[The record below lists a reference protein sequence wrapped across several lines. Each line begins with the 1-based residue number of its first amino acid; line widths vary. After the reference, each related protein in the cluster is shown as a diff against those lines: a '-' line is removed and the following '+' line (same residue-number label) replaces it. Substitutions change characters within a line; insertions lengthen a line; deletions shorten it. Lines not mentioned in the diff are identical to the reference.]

1 MFASIRE
8 CLRASYLNELEDLLK
23 GARPR
28 LAISHR
34 LEFRNCFG
42 AVAGYVNGKM
52 FVSCG
57 KFGLALKLPS
67 QTLIELVKEAD
78 VTPLKYFKKGHTKK
92 EYAVIPKR
100 IIDDHNRFQRL
111 LGESVKF
118 ALSKSR

>member
-1 MFASIRE
+1 
-8 CLRASYLNELEDLLK
+8 LRASDLNKLEDLLK
-23 GARPR
+23 PIRRR

-34 LEFRNCFG
+34 LEFKNCFG
-42 AVAGYVNGKM
+42 AVAGYVNGKI

-67 QTLIELVKEAD
+67 QTLIELFKEAD

-100 IIDDHNRFQRL
+100 IIDDHNRFQKL
-111 LGESVKF
+111 LDESVKF
-118 ALSKSR
+118 ALSTD